1 MSEWW
6 DWCLWLWQTQSW
18 WGWWCRAE
26 CDFPSTHSSYLALPP
41 SSKPHPKT
49 WSMTKYLHHHFSRHP
64 NVNTNTLKWT
74 NIRYGKSSDTHP
86 PLPPPPRKKM
96 PITIWK
102 RVPHTIRASIYLHA
116 PIRIMPKYTR
126 HFSKRGFPPWL
137 VGWWWWGRAGNCS
150 DKANL
155 PYKEVKSN
163 RPLLMSSSFWS
174 LSVAVLLQLGTNYV
188 IMTKRILIVNFH

>member
-1 MSEWW
+1 MVYFLQAGVLFSIENTLFWLF
-6 DWCLWLWQTQSW
+6 CLF
-18 WGWWCRAE
+18 CRE
-26 CDFPSTHSSYLALPP
+26 FMHLLVYLCR
-41 SSKPHPKT
+41 SKN
-49 WSMTKYLHHHFSRHP
+49 YGG
-64 NVNTNTLKWT
+64 VLKWT
-74 NIRYGKSSDTHP
+74 NMRYGKSSDTSP
-86 PLPPPPRKKM
+86 PIPPSPRKKM

-102 RVPHTIRASIYLHA
+102 RVRHTIRAHIYLHA

-174 LSVAVLLQLGTNYV
+174 LSVAVLLQLSTN
-188 IMTKRILIVNFH
+188 